1 MTEQQAAL
9 IALLDLQAVDS
20 ELHAIMVKAKS
31 LRESERVTSLLA
43 RRAQAIEAAKQL
55 DARGKNAA
63 SAVDAA
69 ETKVREIQAKIDR
82 DTERLNRGG
91 TAKDLMG
98 IQHEIDT
105 LTKQRG
111 EAEDA
116 QYRAME
122 HAEAVAADRERKLP
136 LLRAADAQARD
147 AVIERDQGLAE
158 LQDRHRELTAQR
170 PERVSAVGHDSLV
183 ARYDSLRNARGGGR
197 IAVARFERETCGA
210 CGTHMSPGDAQSI
223 RNAPAGTIPTC
234 IECSALLVR

>member
-1 MTEQQAAL
+1 MTEQHAAL

-31 LRESERVTSLLA
+31 LRESECVTSLLA

-55 DARGKNAA
+55 DARGKEAA

-105 LTKQRG
+105 LTKRRG

-122 HAEAVAADRERKLP
+122 HAEAVAADREQKFP

-147 AVIERDQGLAE
+147 AVTERDQGLAE
-158 LQDRHRELTAQR
+158 LQDRHGELTAQR
-170 PERVSAVGHDSLV
+170 PERVGAVGHDGLV

-210 CGTHMSPGDAQSI
+210 CGTHMSPVDAQSI

-234 IECSALLVR
+234 IECSALLVC